1 VSKLID
7 ELKKDHVALVQLLD
21 EIKAV
26 GATSEEGKKKLAQA
40 KNGLLAHLKKEDNE
54 LYPALKKAS
63 EKDAKLK
70 TTLDIFAKDMDAIS
84 TFAMEFFTNYANGGD
99 GIKFAGDWGKLY
111 ATLAGRIRK
120 EESSLYAEY
129 DKIAK

>member
-1 VSKLID
+1 MSKLID
-7 ELKKDHVALVQLLD
+7 DLKKDHVALVQLLE
-21 EIKAV
+21 EIKAA
-26 GATSEEGKKKLAQA
+26 GPTSPEGKKKLVQA

-54 LYPALKKAS
+54 LYPVLKKAA

-70 TTLDIFAKDMDAIS
+70 STLEIFASDMAGIS
-84 TFAMEFFTNYANGGD
+84 GFAMEFFTTYADGGE

-120 EESSLYAEY
+120 EESTLYAEY
-129 DKIAK
+129 NKLNP